1 MPFTSRRAPL
11 NLSPEVTAKL
21 ETIRGAR
28 TAPAQ
33 RVERARILLAYASG
47 ATVSAIARALR
58 TNRPKV
64 ERCLDKALQFG
75 PLAALDDLQ
84 RSGRPP
90 TITPEARAWLVSLA
104 CRKPTEL
111 GYAEE
116 LWTTRLLARHARQQ
130 AVTAG
135 HPSLQHLAR
144 GTVSKLLSRA
154 KLRPHKI
161 IYYLER
167 RDPEF
172 DQKMAEVLFVYKLV
186 EVLREHADGSAGR
199 LCAFVSCDE
208 KPGIQAIGSV
218 APDLPPEPE
227 LHPAMSRDYEYRR
240 HGTLI
245 LMAGLD
251 LRTGHL
257 HAAVVDRHRSREFI
271 AFLKQLDAA
280 YPAPTR
286 IVVILDNHSAHTSRE
301 TRAFLATMPNRFEFT
316 FTPTPGSWLNLI
328 ETFFSRVA
336 RTLLRGI
343 RVDSK
348 HELKERI
355 EACLEQL
362 NAESTIHRWSYKMDA
377 RAPP

>member
-1 MPFTSRRAPL
+1 MPFPSRRAPL
-11 NLSPEVTAKL
+11 SLSPEVTAQL

-28 TAPAQ
+28 TAPAH

-47 ATVSAIARALR
+47 ETVSAIARALR

-84 RSGRPP
+84 RAGRPP
-90 TITPEARAWLVSLA
+90 TITPEARAWLMSLA

-111 GYAEE
+111 GYPEE
-116 LWTTRLLARHARQQ
+116 LWTTRLLARHARQH
-130 AVTAG
+130 AATAG
-135 HPSLQHLAR
+135 HPSLERLAR
-144 GTVSKLLSRA
+144 GTVSKVLSRA

-161 IYYLER
+161 TYYLER

-172 DQKMAEVLFVYKLV
+172 DQEMAEVLFVYKLV
-186 EVLREHADGSAGR
+186 EVLREQADGSAGR
-199 LCAFVSCDE
+199 LCAFVSYDE

-218 APDLPPEPE
+218 APDLPPEPGH
-227 LHPAMSRDYEYRR
+227 HPAISRDYEYRR
-240 HGTLI
+240 HGTLT

-251 LRTGHL
+251 LRTGHV
-257 HAAVVDRHRSREFI
+257 HSAVVDRHRSREFI

-286 IVVILDNHSAHTSRE
+286 IVVILDNHSAHTSRQ

-316 FTPTPGSWLNLI
+316 FTPTHGSWLNLV
-328 ETFFSRVA
+328 ETFFSKVA

-348 HELKERI
+348 QDLKERI
-355 EACLEQL
+355 EAYLERL
-362 NAESTIHRWSYKMDA
+362 NAEPTVHRWTYQMDA
-377 RAPP
+377 WAP